1 MKEISGLRI
10 YITSTNSM
18 QLIAKRFYWCIK
30 KRWFFIF
37 LWADLLCKHYTFVAS
52 HTCAVSR
59 SSNENFKIP
68 KFQNV

>member
-18 QLIAKRFYWCIK
+18 QLIAKRFYWCTK

-37 LWADLLCKHYTFVAS
+37 LWADLLCKH
-52 HTCAVSR
+52 
-59 SSNENFKIP
+59 
-68 KFQNV
+68 